1 MRHQV
6 ADNTLNFINI
16 IITRSNLVYHIK
28 TAKNCEILCVSMFS
42 LLAELL
48 NYILSYTQSH
58 TIYRQDLRSQAVK
71 DREHERESYGSWSKK
86 ETGQDDDDDNRHIG
100 LLIEGQLVYNIYI

>member
-16 IITRSNLVYHIK
+16 IIIIRSNLVYHIK

-48 NYILSYTQSH
+48 NYYTQSH

-71 DREHERESYGSWSKK
+71 DREHERELYGSWSKK

-100 LLIEGQLVYNIYI
+100 LLIEGQLVYIYIYK